1 MLAVVTGAGGGIGA
15 AVAEVLSADG
25 YHLALVGRRE
35 QALQDTAGKI
45 GHGVILPADL
55 NDPDDVAQVA
65 EVVDTADVLVHCA
78 GAIPARDRDD
88 LAGAADWWRATY
100 DANVLTAALLTEAV
114 PVYPGGSVV
123 FVSSIA
129 AQRGGRGP
137 YSAAKAALHGYAMSL
152 ARELAPAV
160 TVNVVAPGYVAGTGL
175 FPEPPDEAE
184 MARRVAETLTGR
196 VGTPQDVAE
205 AVRYLIRA
213 RHVTGQILAVNGG
226 AVLGR

>member
-1 MLAVVTGAGGGIGA
+1 MLAVVSGAGGGIGG
-15 AVAEVLSADG
+15 AVAEALSADG
-25 YHLALVGRRE
+25 YELALIGRRE
-35 QALQDTAGKI
+35 STLRDTAGKV
-45 GHGVILPADL
+45 GHGYVLPADL
-55 NDPDDVAQVA
+55 TSPDDAARIAV
-65 EVVDTADVLVHCA
+65 EVGAADVLVHCA
-78 GAIPARDRDD
+78 GAIPARDGDGFT
-88 LAGAADWWRATY
+88 AVANWWRDTY

-114 PVYPGGSVV
+114 TIRPGGAVV

-152 ARELAPAV
+152 ARELAPDV
-160 TVNVVAPGYVAGTGL
+160 TVNVIAPGYVAGTGL
-175 FPEPPDEAE
+175 FGEPASEVE
-184 MARRVAETLTGR
+184 MGRRVAETLTGR
-196 VGTPQDVAE
+196 VGTPQDVAD

>member
-15 AVAEVLSADG
+15 AVAEVLSVDG
-25 YHLALVGRRE
+25 FDLALVGRRE
-35 QALQDTAGKI
+35 QALRDTAGKV
-45 GHGVILPADL
+45 GHGAVIAADL
-55 NDPDDVAQVA
+55 TDPAGVAAVT
-65 EVVDTADVLVHCA
+65 EVVGAADVLVHCA
-78 GAIPARDRDD
+78 GAIPTRLGDD
-88 LAGAADWWRATY
+88 LAAAAQWWRATY

-114 PVYPGGSVV
+114 PVRAGGSVV

-152 ARELAPAV
+152 ARELAPHV

-175 FPEPPDEAE
+175 FPEPPPEAE
-184 MARRVAETLTGR
+184 MARRMAETLTGR

-205 AVRYLIRA
+205 AVRYLVRA